1 MQNIILKEVDSTNL
15 YAKKNL
21 EVLADKTIVQ
31 ALKQNFG
38 HGRLNR
44 EWIDLGK
51 GNLFLSYVLKPYS
64 EFSKNY
70 SNLTQ
75 YLSVVLCER
84 LDKYGL
90 EAYIKWPNDVQVNG
104 KKIAG
109 ILSETVMQ
117 GSEFK
122 GLVLGIGVN
131 LKAELND
138 LKKITEQKATAF
150 NIELGREVNLEE
162 FKSELVKAFFDN
174 YDEFLL
180 NGFEYIKEKY
190 IKRANFLNKL
200 VKVETIQGIKQG
212 LVKSVNDLGEL
223 VLDNEGKEFVITTGD
238 VYIIERE

>member
-44 EWIDLGK
+44 EWIDLGN
-51 GNLFLSYVLKPYS
+51 GNLFLSFVLKPSS

-75 YLSVVLCER
+75 YLSVVLCEI
-84 LDKYGL
+84 LDKYGM

-180 NGFEYIKEKY
+180 YGFEYIKEKY

>member
-44 EWIDLGK
+44 EWIDLGN
-51 GNLFLSYVLKPYS
+51 GNLFLSFVLKPSS

-75 YLSVVLCER
+75 YLSVVLCEI